1 MLKMYR
7 KKMGYTQEELA
18 EILDMSWRQ
27 LQRIKNGK
35 SKPSLLTL
43 KKLVIVLNISDDD
56 LAKYIKSLY
65 QKN

>member
-27 LQRIKNGK
+27 LQRIENGK

>member
-1 MLKMYR
+1 MIKEYR
-7 KKMGYTQEELA
+7 IKRNYTLEKLA
-18 EILDMSWRQ
+18 EKCDISWRN
-27 LQRIKNGK
+27 LQRIENGK

-43 KKLVIVLNISDDD
+43 KKLVVVLNISDDD